1 MYTVCYDPEMLSD
14 SGTPLKCGT
23 QTVSWKR
30 WMTRHL
36 WLQTVMAFF
45 GWTKSERWLFLIQ
58 PRSFPNPNQVVLLH
72 KADET
77 ATEN

>member
-23 QTVSWKR
+23 QTVSWTR

-36 WLQTVMAFF
+36 
-45 GWTKSERWLFLIQ
+45 
-58 PRSFPNPNQVVLLH
+58 
-72 KADET
+72 
-77 ATEN
+77 